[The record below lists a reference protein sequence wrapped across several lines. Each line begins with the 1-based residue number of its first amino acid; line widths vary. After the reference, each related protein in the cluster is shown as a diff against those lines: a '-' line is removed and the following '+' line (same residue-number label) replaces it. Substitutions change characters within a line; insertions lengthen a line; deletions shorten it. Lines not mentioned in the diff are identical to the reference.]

1 MIKINQGQRL
11 STSLAPPGDV
21 GHTALN
27 NCVLPVAHFV
37 RRRDWLM
44 QAGAAAVGAVAVTG
58 TGVLAGAALA
68 QSSTVATS
76 TPVASPSVAFPAL
89 ASTLKLEK
97 KSITIAAA
105 NKTALAY
112 LPLTVAEQL
121 GYFALEG
128 LTVEVTEPPSPV
140 RAQQLASSGAADM
153 VCGWIENTLALQA
166 KGQPFSAFVLMGRAP
181 QIAVGVSVKAMPE
194 FKTLADLA
202 GKRVGIV
209 APGTPSHTV
218 VHAVLARAGLRLG
231 DMNFVSVGT
240 ASGALAALRAGQ
252 IDAISYF
259 DPLITQLEQ
268 RGELRMVADTRT
280 VRGTTLA
287 CGGDMPASCLFATP
301 EFIQKN
307 PATVQAATHAIVH
320 ALKWLQTAGVSDLM
334 KTVPESYFAGDRAL
348 YFAAFARMREA
359 IALDGLIP
367 AGGVRNTLD
376 AMRNAEPL
384 LRAEVIDPDK
394 CFTNAFAQKSKLRFK
409 V

>member
-1 MIKINQGQRL
+1 MIKINRGQRR
-11 STSLAPPGDV
+11 G
-21 GHTALN
+21 
-27 NCVLPVAHFV
+27 
-37 RRRDWLM
+37 WLI
-44 QAGAAAVGAVAVTG
+44 QAGAMVAGT
-58 TGVLAGAALA
+58 TGVLAGAAWA
-68 QSSTVATS
+68 QTTTVATVS
-76 TPVASPSVAFPAL
+76 SHVASPSAAFPAL

-112 LPLTVAEQL
+112 LPLTIAEQL

-128 LTVEVTEPPSPV
+128 LTLEVTEPPSAV
-140 RAQQLASSGAADM
+140 RAQQLASTGAADM

-166 KGQPFSAFVLMGRAP
+166 RGQPFNAFVLMGRAP

-194 FKTLADLA
+194 FKTIADLA
-202 GKRVGIV
+202 GKKVGIV

-218 VHAVLARAGLRLG
+218 AHAVLARGGLRLG
-231 DMNFVSVGT
+231 DMSFVSVGT
-240 ASGALAALRAGQ
+240 PISALAALRAGQ

-259 DPLITQLEQ
+259 DPLMTQLEQ

-287 CGGDMPASCLFATP
+287 CGGDMPATCLFATP

-307 PATVQAATHAIVH
+307 PATTQAATHAIVR

-367 AGGVRNTLD
+367 PAGVRNTLD

-384 LRAEVIDPDK
+384 LRAEVIDPGK
-394 CFTNAFAQKSKLRFK
+394 CFTNAFAQKSKQRFK

>member
-11 STSLAPPGDV
+11 STSLAPISAASCID
-21 GHTALN
+21 TRKLQ
-27 NCVLPVAHFV
+27 
-37 RRRDWLM
+37 RRDWLAH
-44 QAGAAAVGAVAVTG
+44 AGAAMGAVAVAG
-58 TGVLAGAALA
+58 TGVLAGTAWA
-68 QSSTVATS
+68 QSTTVATVS
-76 TPVASPSVAFPAL
+76 TPVVSPSVAFPAL
-89 ASTLKLEK
+89 ANTLKLEK

-112 LPLTVAEQL
+112 LPLTLAEQL

-128 LTVEVTEPPSPV
+128 LTLEVTEPPSPV

-202 GKRVGIV
+202 GKKVGIV

-218 VHAVLARAGLRLG
+218 AHAVLARAGLRLG

-252 IDAISYF
+252 IEAISYF
-259 DPLITQLEQ
+259 DPLITMLEQ
-268 RGELRMVADTRT
+268 RGELRLVADTRT

-301 EFIQKN
+301 EFIQKH
-307 PATVQAATHAIVH
+307 PVTTQAATHAIVR
-320 ALKWLQTAGVSDLM
+320 ALKWLQTAGVSDLL

-359 IALDGLIP
+359 IALDGLISP
-367 AGGVRNTLD
+367 GGVRNTLD

-384 LRAEVIDPDK
+384 LRTEAIDPAK
-394 CFTNAFAQKSKLRFK
+394 CFTNAFAQKSKQRFK

>member
-1 MIKINQGQRL
+1 MTKIKQGQRL
-11 STSLAPPGDV
+11 S
-21 GHTALN
+21 ALILSPN
-27 NCVLPVAHFV
+27 AQGFGAFAASVSTPASGLQ
-37 RRRDWLM
+37 RRDWLK
-44 QAGAAAVGAVAVTG
+44 QACVAAVAG
-58 TGVLAGAALA
+58 TGALAGTAWA
-68 QSSTVATS
+68 QSASVATVS
-76 TPVASPSVAFPAL
+76 TPAVSPSVAFPAL
-89 ASTLKLEK
+89 ANNLRLEK
-97 KSITIAAA
+97 KSIIIAAA

-112 LPLTVAEQL
+112 LPLTLAEQL
-121 GYFALEG
+121 GYFAQEG
-128 LTVEVTEPPSPV
+128 LVLEVAEPPSPV
-140 RAQQLASSGAADM
+140 RAQQLASTGAADM

-166 KGQPFSAFVLMGRAP
+166 KGQAFSAFVLMGRAP
-181 QIAVGVSVKAMPE
+181 QIAVGVSMKAMPE

-202 GKRVGIV
+202 GKRIGIA

-218 VHAVLARAGLRLG
+218 AHAVLSRAGLRLG

-240 ASGALAALRAGQ
+240 ASGALAAMRSGQ
-252 IDAISYF
+252 IDAVSYF

-268 RGELRMVADTRT
+268 RGELRLVADTRT

-307 PATVQAATHAIVH
+307 PVTVQAATHAIVH

-359 IALDGLIP
+359 IALDGLISP
-367 AGGVRNTLD
+367 GGVRNTLD

-384 LRAEVIDPDK
+384 LRAEAIDPAK
-394 CFTNAFAQKSKLRFK
+394 CYTNAFAQKSKQRFR